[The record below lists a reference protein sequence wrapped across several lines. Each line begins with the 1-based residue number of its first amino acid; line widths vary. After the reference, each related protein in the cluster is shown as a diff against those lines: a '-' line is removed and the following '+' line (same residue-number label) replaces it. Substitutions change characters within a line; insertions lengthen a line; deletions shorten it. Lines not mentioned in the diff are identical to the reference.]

1 MSRVPTDWNV
11 AITSSLQN
19 SMQKSEKT
27 TLISERP
34 PESHAGDI
42 LLLPIAIL
50 AFWTLAYQLVLIARW
65 PAKTITWCFLAMAV
79 AGFFLLWRLWKKTN
93 AAPGRGYRFHLSQL
107 LLLILGLAYATTV
120 LFVRRPNQDDVV
132 YFHRVLTQLLD
143 LMQPIYLRET
153 GLDMDAAAFS
163 PVHLATSYEMLM
175 GFLGHYLRIDPLY
188 FYQVFGHAFA
198 AFSLPFVFYWC
209 ARIFG
214 LNRWLA
220 AVGALLG
227 IGFLLLADKSSFGA
241 LLGAVKSIQSAD
253 PAGWVGFSTLSGYM
267 WQGKPIVLI
276 LVLPMGLAL
285 SYRFF
290 SQGKSSDLVWLTLLG
305 VAGVGLSNPALYL
318 FPAIIGCSWIAFI
331 TLELFEHRS
340 REYLWRLIRFGLL
353 LTIPLAYP
361 IAILAL
367 LKMDIIPKPVD
378 IHMLGPRYMP
388 WREAVDYA
396 VGGRAEYLRDVVLM
410 IAVPLLVV
418 RGRSG
423 LFLFFYLCAVW
434 LFCLNPFL
442 ARMWMANILAPTYF
456 RLAYLLQ
463 LPLLCT
469 LIASAGSQL
478 AQKGRVM
485 NARAQT
491 VLALSAI
498 VVAFV
503 GSYHGLS
510 VLPRDA
516 RQGIGWKS
524 PREYQLLPA
533 NLDFAKA
540 AGPYIAHAKLLAPN
554 WTASCE
560 LPLLFPEMKVVAP
573 RLVVHYFAN
582 AGNPDEGILRR
593 QAQAFIEE
601 NPPENAR
608 RLQLLEPKFR
618 HVIETGRANAVAVPE
633 SESER
638 VFTALK
644 SIGGSWYRVL
654 EAGGLVLMLP
664 GDSPPKN

>member
-1 MSRVPTDWNV
+1 MKSMPISETPTD
-11 AITSSLQN
+11 S
-19 SMQKSEKT
+19 
-27 TLISERP
+27 R
-34 PESHAGDI
+34 AGDV
-42 LLLPIAIL
+42 LLLPIAGL
-50 AFWTLAYQLVLIARW
+50 AFWTLAYQVVLVLRW
-65 PAKTITWCFLAMAV
+65 PAKTITLCFLAIAIPSL
-79 AGFFLLWRLWKKTN
+79 FLLRGLWKKTN
-93 AAPGRGYRFHLSQL
+93 TTPGKYYRFHFSHIL
-107 LLLILGLAYATTV
+107 LVILGIVYATTV

-132 YFHRVLTQLLD
+132 YFHRALTQLLD
-143 LMQPIYLRET
+143 LNQPIYLRQT
-153 GLDMDAAAFS
+153 SVDMDAAAFS
-163 PVHLATSYEMLM
+163 PVHLSTSYEMLM
-175 GFLGHYLRIDPLY
+175 AFLGHYLRIDPLY
-188 FYQVFGHAFA
+188 FYQVVGHAFA

-241 LLGAVKSIQSAD
+241 LLGAVKSLQSAD
-253 PAGWVGFSTLSGYM
+253 PAGWVGFSTLSGYI

-276 LVLPMGLAL
+276 LFLPMGLAL
-285 SYRFF
+285 SYRFL
-290 SQGKSSDLVWLTLLG
+290 SQGKSSDLAWLTLLG
-305 VAGVGLSNPALYL
+305 VAGVGLSNPSLYL
-318 FPAIIGCSWIAFI
+318 LPAIIGCSWIAFI

-340 REYLWRLIRFGLL
+340 RESLWRLIRLGLL

-361 IAILAL
+361 VAILAL
-367 LKMDIIPKPVD
+367 LKIDIIPKPVD
-378 IHMLGPRYMP
+378 IHMLGQRYMP
-388 WREAVDYA
+388 WGEAVDYA

-410 IAVPLLVV
+410 IAVPLLIV

-423 LFLFFYLCAVW
+423 FFLFFYLCAVW
-434 LFCLNPFL
+434 LFCLNPLL

-456 RLAYLLQ
+456 RLVYLLQ

-469 LIASAGSQL
+469 LIAGAGSQL

-524 PREYQLLPA
+524 PRECQLLPA

-573 RLVVHYFAN
+573 RLVAHYFAN

-593 QAQAFIEE
+593 QAQAFVEE

-618 HVIETGRANAVAVPE
+618 HVIETDRANAVAVPE
-633 SESER
+633 SESQR
-638 VFTALK
+638 VLATLK
-644 SIGGSWYRVL
+644 SINPGWHRVL

-664 GDSPPKN
+664 GNTEPRG

>member
-1 MSRVPTDWNV
+1 MKSMPISETPTD
-11 AITSSLQN
+11 S
-19 SMQKSEKT
+19 
-27 TLISERP
+27 R
-34 PESHAGDI
+34 AGDV
-42 LLLPIAIL
+42 LLLPIAGL
-50 AFWTLAYQLVLIARW
+50 AFWTLAYQVVLVLRW
-65 PAKTITWCFLAMAV
+65 PAKTITLCFLAIAIPSL
-79 AGFFLLWRLWKKTN
+79 FLLRGLWKKTN
-93 AAPGRGYRFHLSQL
+93 TTPGKYYRFHFSHIL
-107 LLLILGLAYATTV
+107 LVILGIVYATTV

-132 YFHRVLTQLLD
+132 YFHRALTQLLD
-143 LMQPIYLRET
+143 LNQPIYLRQT
-153 GLDMDAAAFS
+153 SVDMDAAAFS
-163 PVHLATSYEMLM
+163 PVHLSTSYEMLM
-175 GFLGHYLRIDPLY
+175 AFLGHYLRIDPLY
-188 FYQVFGHAFA
+188 FYQVVGHAFA

-241 LLGAVKSIQSAD
+241 LLGAVKSLQSAD
-253 PAGWVGFSTLSGYM
+253 PAGWVGFSTLSGYI

-276 LVLPMGLAL
+276 LFLPMGLAL
-285 SYRFF
+285 SYRLL
-290 SQGKSSDLVWLTLLG
+290 SQGKSSDLAWLTLLG
-305 VAGVGLSNPALYL
+305 VAGVGLSNPSLYL
-318 FPAIIGCSWIAFI
+318 LPAIIGCSWIAFI

-340 REYLWRLIRFGLL
+340 RESLWRLIRLGLL

-361 IAILAL
+361 VAILAL
-367 LKMDIIPKPVD
+367 LKIDIIPKPVD
-378 IHMLGPRYMP
+378 IHMLGQRYMP
-388 WREAVDYA
+388 WGEAVDYA

-410 IAVPLLVV
+410 IAVPLLIV

-423 LFLFFYLCAVW
+423 FFLFFYLCAVW
-434 LFCLNPFL
+434 LFCLNPLL

-456 RLAYLLQ
+456 RLVYLLQ

-469 LIASAGSQL
+469 LIAGAGSQL

-510 VLPRDA
+510 VLPRYA

-524 PREYQLLPA
+524 PRECQLLPA

-573 RLVVHYFAN
+573 RLVAHYFAN

-618 HVIETGRANAVAVPE
+618 HVIETDRANAVAVPE
-633 SESER
+633 SESQR
-638 VFTALK
+638 VLATLK
-644 SIGGSWYRVL
+644 SINPGWHRVL
-654 EAGGLVLMLP
+654 KAGGLVLMLP
-664 GDSPPKN
+664 GNTEPRG

>member
-1 MSRVPTDWNV
+1 MKSMPISETPTD
-11 AITSSLQN
+11 S
-19 SMQKSEKT
+19 
-27 TLISERP
+27 R
-34 PESHAGDI
+34 AGDV
-42 LLLPIAIL
+42 LLLPIAGL
-50 AFWTLAYQLVLIARW
+50 AFWTLAYQVVLVLRW
-65 PAKTITWCFLAMAV
+65 PAKTITLCFLAIAIPSL
-79 AGFFLLWRLWKKTN
+79 FLLRGLWKKTN
-93 AAPGRGYRFHLSQL
+93 TTPGKYYRFHFSHIL
-107 LLLILGLAYATTV
+107 LVILGIVYATTV

-132 YFHRVLTQLLD
+132 YFHRALTQLLD
-143 LMQPIYLRET
+143 LNQPIYLRQT
-153 GLDMDAAAFS
+153 SVDMDAAAFS
-163 PVHLATSYEMLM
+163 PVHLSTSYEMLM
-175 GFLGHYLRIDPLY
+175 AFLGHYLRIDPLY
-188 FYQVFGHAFA
+188 FYQVVGHAFA

-241 LLGAVKSIQSAD
+241 LLGAVKSLQSAD
-253 PAGWVGFSTLSGYM
+253 PAGWVGFSTLSGYI

-276 LVLPMGLAL
+276 LFLPMGLAL
-285 SYRFF
+285 SYRLL
-290 SQGKSSDLVWLTLLG
+290 SQGKSSDLAWLTLLG
-305 VAGVGLSNPALYL
+305 VAGVGLSNPSLYL
-318 FPAIIGCSWIAFI
+318 LPAIIGCSWIAFI

-340 REYLWRLIRFGLL
+340 RESLWRLIRLGLL

-361 IAILAL
+361 VAILAL
-367 LKMDIIPKPVD
+367 LKIDIIPKPVD
-378 IHMLGPRYMP
+378 IHMLGQRYMP
-388 WREAVDYA
+388 WGEAVDYA

-410 IAVPLLVV
+410 IAVPLLIV

-423 LFLFFYLCAVW
+423 FFLFFYLCAVW
-434 LFCLNPFL
+434 LFCLNPLL

-456 RLAYLLQ
+456 RLVYLLQ

-469 LIASAGSQL
+469 LIAGAGSQL

-510 VLPRDA
+510 VLPRYA

-524 PREYQLLPA
+524 PRECQLLPA

-573 RLVVHYFAN
+573 RLVGHYFAN
-582 AGNPDEGILRR
+582 AGNPEEGTLRR
-593 QAQAFIEE
+593 QAQAFIEGDKSG
-601 NPPENAR
+601 NPQGVR
-608 RLQLLEPKFR
+608 GLEPKFR
-618 HVIETGRANAVAVPE
+618 QVIETGRANAIAVPE
-633 SESER
+633 SESQR
-638 VFTALK
+638 VLAALK
-644 SIGGSWYRVL
+644 SINPEWHRVL

-664 GDSPPKN
+664 NNTEPRG

>member
-1 MSRVPTDWNV
+1 MKSMPISETPTD
-11 AITSSLQN
+11 S
-19 SMQKSEKT
+19 
-27 TLISERP
+27 R
-34 PESHAGDI
+34 AGDV
-42 LLLPIAIL
+42 LLLPIAGL
-50 AFWTLAYQLVLIARW
+50 AFWTLAYQVVLVLRW
-65 PAKTITWCFLAMAV
+65 PAKTITLCFLAIAIPSL
-79 AGFFLLWRLWKKTN
+79 FLLRGLWKKTN
-93 AAPGRGYRFHLSQL
+93 TTPGKYYRFHFSHIL
-107 LLLILGLAYATTV
+107 LVILGIVYATTV

-132 YFHRVLTQLLD
+132 YFHRALTQLLD
-143 LMQPIYLRET
+143 LNQPIYLRQT
-153 GLDMDAAAFS
+153 SVDMDAAAFS
-163 PVHLATSYEMLM
+163 PVHLSTSYEMLM
-175 GFLGHYLRIDPLY
+175 AFLGHYLRIDPLY
-188 FYQVFGHAFA
+188 FYQVVGHAFA

-241 LLGAVKSIQSAD
+241 LLGAVKSLQSAD
-253 PAGWVGFSTLSGYM
+253 PAGWVGFSTLSGYI

-276 LVLPMGLAL
+276 LFLPMGLAL
-285 SYRFF
+285 SYRLL
-290 SQGKSSDLVWLTLLG
+290 SQGKSSDLAWLTLLG
-305 VAGVGLSNPALYL
+305 VAGVGLSNPSLYL
-318 FPAIIGCSWIAFI
+318 LPAIIGCSWIAFI

-340 REYLWRLIRFGLL
+340 RESLWRLIRLGLL

-361 IAILAL
+361 VAILAL
-367 LKMDIIPKPVD
+367 LKIDIIPKPVD
-378 IHMLGPRYMP
+378 IHMLGQRYMP
-388 WREAVDYA
+388 WGEAVDYA

-410 IAVPLLVV
+410 IAVPLLIV

-423 LFLFFYLCAVW
+423 FFLFFYLCAVW
-434 LFCLNPFL
+434 LFCLNPLL

-456 RLAYLLQ
+456 RLVYLLQ

-469 LIASAGSQL
+469 LIAGAGSQL

-524 PREYQLLPA
+524 PRECQLLPA

-573 RLVVHYFAN
+573 RLVAHYFAN

-618 HVIETGRANAVAVPE
+618 HVIETDRANAVAVPE
-633 SESER
+633 SESQR
-638 VFTALK
+638 VLATLK
-644 SIGGSWYRVL
+644 SINPGWHRVL

-664 GDSPPKN
+664 GNTEPRG

>member
-1 MSRVPTDWNV
+1 
-11 AITSSLQN
+11 
-19 SMQKSEKT
+19 
-27 TLISERP
+27 
-34 PESHAGDI
+34 
-42 LLLPIAIL
+42 
-50 AFWTLAYQLVLIARW
+50 
-65 PAKTITWCFLAMAV
+65 
-79 AGFFLLWRLWKKTN
+79 
-93 AAPGRGYRFHLSQL
+93 
-107 LLLILGLAYATTV
+107 
-120 LFVRRPNQDDVV
+120 
-132 YFHRVLTQLLD
+132 
-143 LMQPIYLRET
+143 
-153 GLDMDAAAFS
+153 
-163 PVHLATSYEMLM
+163 MLM
-175 GFLGHYLRIDPLY
+175 AFLGHYLRIDPLY
-188 FYQVFGHAFA
+188 FYQVVGHAFA

-241 LLGAVKSIQSAD
+241 LLGAVKSLQSAD
-253 PAGWVGFSTLSGYM
+253 PAGWVGFSTLSGYI

-276 LVLPMGLAL
+276 LFLPMGLAL
-285 SYRFF
+285 SYRFL
-290 SQGKSSDLVWLTLLG
+290 SQGKSSDLAWLTLLG
-305 VAGVGLSNPALYL
+305 VAGVGLSNPSLYL
-318 FPAIIGCSWIAFI
+318 LPAIIGCSWIAFI

-340 REYLWRLIRFGLL
+340 RESLWRLIRLGLL

-361 IAILAL
+361 VAILAL

-378 IHMLGPRYMP
+378 IHMLGQRYMP
-388 WREAVDYA
+388 WGEAVDYA

-410 IAVPLLVV
+410 IAVPLLIV

-423 LFLFFYLCAVW
+423 FFLFFYLCAVW
-434 LFCLNPFL
+434 LFCLNPLL

-456 RLAYLLQ
+456 RLVYLLQ

-469 LIASAGSQL
+469 LIAGAGSQL

-510 VLPRDA
+510 VLPRYA

-524 PREYQLLPA
+524 PRECQLLPA

-573 RLVVHYFAN
+573 RLVAHYFAN

-601 NPPENAR
+601 NPLENAR

-618 HVIETGRANAVAVPE
+618 HVIETDRANAVAVPE
-633 SESER
+633 SESQR
-638 VFTALK
+638 VLATLK
-644 SIGGSWYRVL
+644 SINPGWHRVL

-664 GDSPPKN
+664 GNTEPRG

>member
-1 MSRVPTDWNV
+1 MPISETPTD
-11 AITSSLQN
+11 S
-19 SMQKSEKT
+19 
-27 TLISERP
+27 R
-34 PESHAGDI
+34 AGDV
-42 LLLPIAIL
+42 LLLPIAGL
-50 AFWTLAYQLVLIARW
+50 AFWTLAYQVVLVLRW
-65 PAKTITWCFLAMAV
+65 PAKTITLCFLAIAIPSL
-79 AGFFLLWRLWKKTN
+79 FLLRGLWKKTN
-93 AAPGRGYRFHLSQL
+93 TTPGKYYRFHFSHIL
-107 LLLILGLAYATTV
+107 LVILGIVYATTV

-132 YFHRVLTQLLD
+132 YFHRALTQLLD
-143 LMQPIYLRET
+143 LNQPIYLRQT
-153 GLDMDAAAFS
+153 SVDMDAAAFS
-163 PVHLATSYEMLM
+163 PVHLSTSYEMLM
-175 GFLGHYLRIDPLY
+175 AFLGHYLRIDPLY
-188 FYQVFGHAFA
+188 FYQVVGHAFA

-241 LLGAVKSIQSAD
+241 LLGAVKSLQSAD
-253 PAGWVGFSTLSGYM
+253 PAGWVGFSTLSGYI

-276 LVLPMGLAL
+276 LFLPMGLAL
-285 SYRFF
+285 SYRFL
-290 SQGKSSDLVWLTLLG
+290 SQGKSSDLAWLTLLG
-305 VAGVGLSNPALYL
+305 VAGVGLSNPSLYL
-318 FPAIIGCSWIAFI
+318 LPAIIGCSWIAFI

-340 REYLWRLIRFGLL
+340 RESLWRLIRLGLL

-361 IAILAL
+361 VAILAL

-378 IHMLGPRYMP
+378 IHMLGQRYMP
-388 WREAVDYA
+388 WGEAVDYA

-410 IAVPLLVV
+410 IAVPLLIV

-423 LFLFFYLCAVW
+423 FFLFFYLCAVW
-434 LFCLNPFL
+434 LFCLNPLL

-456 RLAYLLQ
+456 RLVYLLQ

-469 LIASAGSQL
+469 LIAGAGSQL

-498 VVAFV
+498 VVAFA

-524 PREYQLLPA
+524 PRECQLLPA

-573 RLVVHYFAN
+573 RLVAHYFAN

-618 HVIETGRANAVAVPE
+618 HVIETDRANAVAVPE
-633 SESER
+633 SESQR
-638 VFTALK
+638 VLATLK
-644 SIGGSWYRVL
+644 SINPGWHRVL

-664 GDSPPKN
+664 GNTEPRG

>member
-1 MSRVPTDWNV
+1 M
-11 AITSSLQN
+11 
-19 SMQKSEKT
+19 
-27 TLISERP
+27 LISEKP
-34 PESHAGDI
+34 TESRAGDV
-42 LLLPIAIL
+42 LLLPVAGL
-50 AFWTLAYQLVLIARW
+50 SFWTVAYQLVLILRW
-65 PAKTITWCFLAMAV
+65 PANTVTWCFFAIAIV
-79 AGFFLLWRLWKKTN
+79 GFFFLARLWKKTDTT
-93 AAPGRGYRFHLSQL
+93 PGRGYHFHPSQVL
-107 LLLILGLAYATTV
+107 VVALGLACAITV

-143 LMQPIYLRET
+143 LKQPIHLRQT

-175 GFLGHYLRIDPLY
+175 GFLGYYLRIDPLY
-188 FYQVFGHAFA
+188 FYQVVGHAFT

-241 LLGAVKSIQSAD
+241 LLGAVKSLQSAD

-276 LVLPMGLAL
+276 LFLPIGLAL
-285 SYRFF
+285 SYRFL
-290 SQGKSSDLVWLTLLG
+290 SRGKSSDLVWLTLLG

-318 FPAIIGCSWIAFI
+318 LPAIIGCSWIAFI
-331 TLELFEHRS
+331 TLGLFEHRS
-340 REYLWRLIRFGLL
+340 PEYLWRLIRLGLL

-361 IAILAL
+361 IVILAL

-378 IHMLGPRYMP
+378 IHMLGPGYMP

-396 VGGRAEYLRDVVLM
+396 VGGRADYLRDVVLM

-434 LFCLNPFL
+434 LFCLNPLL

-456 RLAYLLQ
+456 RLVYLLQ

-478 AQKGRVM
+478 TQKGRGM
-485 NARAQT
+485 NSRAQT

-524 PREYQLLPA
+524 ARECQLLPA

-540 AGPYIAHAKLLAPN
+540 AGPYIAHAKLLAPD

-582 AGNPDEGILRR
+582 AGNPDEGTLRR

-638 VFTALK
+638 VLTTLK
-644 SIGGSWYRVL
+644 SIDGGWYRVL

-664 GDSPPKN
+664 GASTPKN

>member
-1 MSRVPTDWNV
+1 MPISETPTD
-11 AITSSLQN
+11 S
-19 SMQKSEKT
+19 
-27 TLISERP
+27 R
-34 PESHAGDI
+34 AGDV
-42 LLLPIAIL
+42 LLLPIAGL
-50 AFWTLAYQLVLIARW
+50 AFWTLAYQVVLVLRW
-65 PAKTITWCFLAMAV
+65 PAKTITLCFLAIAIPSL
-79 AGFFLLWRLWKKTN
+79 FLLRGLWKKTN
-93 AAPGRGYRFHLSQL
+93 TTPGKYYRFHFSHIL
-107 LLLILGLAYATTV
+107 LVILGIVYATTV

-132 YFHRVLTQLLD
+132 YFHRALTQLLD
-143 LMQPIYLRET
+143 LNQPIYLRQT
-153 GLDMDAAAFS
+153 SVDMDAAAFS
-163 PVHLATSYEMLM
+163 PVHLSTSYEMLM
-175 GFLGHYLRIDPLY
+175 AFLGHYLRIDPLY
-188 FYQVFGHAFA
+188 FYQVVGHAFA

-241 LLGAVKSIQSAD
+241 LLGAVKSLQSAD

-276 LVLPMGLAL
+276 LFLPMGLAL
-285 SYRFF
+285 SYRFL
-290 SQGKSSDLVWLTLLG
+290 SQGKSSDLAWLTLLG
-305 VAGVGLSNPALYL
+305 VAGVGLSNPSLYL
-318 FPAIIGCSWIAFI
+318 LPAIIGCSWIAFI

-340 REYLWRLIRFGLL
+340 RESLWRLIRLGLL

-361 IAILAL
+361 VAILAL
-367 LKMDIIPKPVD
+367 LKIDIIPKPVD
-378 IHMLGPRYMP
+378 IHMLGQRYMP
-388 WREAVDYA
+388 WGEAVDYA

-410 IAVPLLVV
+410 IAVPLLIV

-423 LFLFFYLCAVW
+423 FFLFFYLCAVW
-434 LFCLNPFL
+434 LFCLNPLL

-456 RLAYLLQ
+456 RLVYLLQ

-469 LIASAGSQL
+469 LIAGAGSQL

-510 VLPRDA
+510 VLPRYA

-524 PREYQLLPA
+524 PRECQLLPA

-573 RLVVHYFAN
+573 RLVAHYFAN

-618 HVIETGRANAVAVPE
+618 HVIETDRANAVAVPE
-633 SESER
+633 SESQR
-638 VFTALK
+638 VLATLK
-644 SIGGSWYRVL
+644 SINPGWHRVL

-664 GDSPPKN
+664 GNTEPRG

>member
-1 MSRVPTDWNV
+1 V
-11 AITSSLQN
+11 
-19 SMQKSEKT
+19 
-27 TLISERP
+27 LISEKP
-34 PESHAGDI
+34 AESHAGDI

-93 AAPGRGYRFHLSQL
+93 VAPGRGYRFHLSQL

-143 LMQPIYLRET
+143 LKQPIHLRQT

-175 GFLGHYLRIDPLY
+175 GFLGYYLRIDPLY
-188 FYQVFGHAFA
+188 FYQVVGHAFT

-220 AVGALLG
+220 AVGALFG
-227 IGFLLLADKSSFGA
+227 IGFLLLADKSSFGV
-241 LLGAVKSIQSAD
+241 LLGAVKSLQSAD

-276 LVLPMGLAL
+276 LFLPMGLAL
-285 SYRFF
+285 SYRFL
-290 SQGKSSDLVWLTLLG
+290 SRGKSSDLVWLTLLG

-318 FPAIIGCSWIAFI
+318 LPAIIGCSWIAFI

-340 REYLWRLIRFGLL
+340 REYLWRLIRLGLL

-396 VGGRAEYLRDVVLM
+396 VGGRTEYLRDVVLM
-410 IAVPLLVV
+410 IAVPLLVL
-418 RGRSG
+418 RGRTG

-434 LFCLNPFL
+434 LFCLNPLL

-456 RLAYLLQ
+456 RLVYLLQ

-469 LIASAGSQL
+469 LIAGAGSQL

-491 VLALSAI
+491 ALALWAI
-498 VVAFV
+498 IVAFV

-510 VLPRDA
+510 ILPRNS
-516 RQGIGWKS
+516 QLGIDWKS
-524 PREYQLLPA
+524 PREYELLPA
-533 NLDFAKA
+533 NIQFAKA
-540 AGPYIAHAKLLAPN
+540 AGRYIAHAKLLVPT
-554 WTASCE
+554 WTSGCE

-573 RLVVHYFAN
+573 RLVIHYFAN
-582 AGNPDEGILRR
+582 AGNPDEGTLRR
-593 QAQAFIEE
+593 QAQAFIEGDKSG
-601 NPPENAR
+601 NP
-608 RLQLLEPKFR
+608 QR
-618 HVIETGRANAVAVPE
+618 HCRSRI
-633 SESER
+633 
-638 VFTALK
+638 
-644 SIGGSWYRVL
+644 
-654 EAGGLVLMLP
+654 
-664 GDSPPKN
+664 